1 MIRHDPAHNPKL
13 IMATRKTAVSNK
25 GAPNTRKHVYIDT
38 AAAKADCAKDTGA
51 IDKNC
56 KPESQDEKNKRKKS
70 QPGPLGKLKSPG
82 QTGKAANPNVQ
93 WVNDHCEFLMIKPS
107 SPEEMFKELEKIP
120 AQMAEELGTKAL
132 ESIEAKVRGKLE
144 EAVAKRAAKVLAKQ
158 GLIRVGSLLPLPNEA
173 ISKVKRQV

>member
-1 MIRHDPAHNPKL
+1 
-13 IMATRKTAVSNK
+13 
-25 GAPNTRKHVYIDT
+25 
-38 AAAKADCAKDTGA
+38 
-51 IDKNC
+51 
-56 KPESQDEKNKRKKS
+56 
-70 QPGPLGKLKSPG
+70 
-82 QTGKAANPNVQ
+82 
-93 WVNDHCEFLMIKPS
+93 MIKPS

>member
-1 MIRHDPAHNPKL
+1 
-13 IMATRKTAVSNK
+13 
-25 GAPNTRKHVYIDT
+25 
-38 AAAKADCAKDTGA
+38 
-51 IDKNC
+51 
-56 KPESQDEKNKRKKS
+56 
-70 QPGPLGKLKSPG
+70 
-82 QTGKAANPNVQ
+82 
-93 WVNDHCEFLMIKPS
+93 MIKPS

-120 AQMAEELGTKAL
+120 EQMAEELGTKAL